1 MSRERL
7 VAQYHG
13 AISVRVM
20 TSQGAVIAQMLKEV
34 DVQRVLLR
42 SLQFYLGTMKTVGV
56 TNKKLS
62 EMRLGPELG
71 WI

>member
-1 MSRERL
+1 MRRERL

-13 AISVRVM
+13 TISVRVM
-20 TSQGAVIAQMLKEV
+20 TSQGAVRAQMLKEV
-34 DVQRVLLR
+34 GVQGVLSR

-62 EMRLGPELG
+62 EMRSGPELG

>member
-1 MSRERL
+1 
-7 VAQYHG
+7 
-13 AISVRVM
+13 
-20 TSQGAVIAQMLKEV
+20 MLKEV
-34 DVQRVLLR
+34 GVRGVLSR

-62 EMRLGPELG
+62 EMRSGPELG